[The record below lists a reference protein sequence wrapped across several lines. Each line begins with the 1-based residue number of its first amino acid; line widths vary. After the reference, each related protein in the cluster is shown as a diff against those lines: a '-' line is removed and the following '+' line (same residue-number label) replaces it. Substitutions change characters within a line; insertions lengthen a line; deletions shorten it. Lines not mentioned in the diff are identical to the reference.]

1 MLHENMNISHL
12 TVHAQQVEESMFR
25 RKNREDKRAK
35 HFESG
40 SLKGRLEIQ
49 YKPIFKKW
57 FSNKVPY
64 KFPKARDYRVPK
76 PKSQKVIGTTSP
88 RNKPTY
94 GKCGKKHWGECL
106 VRIENCFVCGKSGH
120 KVREFQ
126 MRRVKTRL
134 VDKQV
139 VQRLILR
146 KESLL

>member
-1 MLHENMNISHL
+1 MKVVLQRGDENFQN
-12 TVHAQQVEESMFR
+12 
-25 RKNREDKRAK
+25 
-35 HFESG
+35 
-40 SLKGRLEIQ
+40 
-49 YKPIFKKW
+49 KPRFKKRL
-57 FSNKVPY
+57 SNQFPSNL
-64 KFPKARDYRVPK
+64 PKAREDRASNPK
-76 PKSQKVIGTTSP
+76 YQNERGTSSP
-88 RNKPTY
+88 SKKPSY